1 MSEQFESIL
10 LHSVRINYCQQASM
24 CHQGDELNS
33 SFMMQRVFDVLQLHE
48 ICNLF

>member
-10 LHSVRINYCQQASM
+10 LHSITINYCQQASM
-24 CHQGDELNS
+24 CHQRDELNR
-33 SFMMQRVFDVLQLHE
+33 SFMMQIVFDVSQLHE